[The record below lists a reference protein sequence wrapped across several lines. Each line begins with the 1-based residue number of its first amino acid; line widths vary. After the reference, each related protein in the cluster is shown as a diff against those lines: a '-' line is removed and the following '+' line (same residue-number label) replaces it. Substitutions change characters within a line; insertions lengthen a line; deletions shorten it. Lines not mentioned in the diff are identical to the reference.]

1 MHKMCLKE
9 RERERKR
16 ERAREREKGDANGE
30 FKSIYAPLSGWKI
43 IFECIARIGHCWTC
57 NLELDDPL
65 LANFVPCN
73 QRFAATWIS
82 TV

>member
-30 FKSIYAPLSGWKI
+30 FKS
-43 IFECIARIGHCWTC
+43 HCLVGKSYL
-57 NLELDDPL
+57 NALQG
-65 LANFVPCN
+65 LAIVGL
-73 QRFAATWIS
+73 AIWS
-82 TV
+82 